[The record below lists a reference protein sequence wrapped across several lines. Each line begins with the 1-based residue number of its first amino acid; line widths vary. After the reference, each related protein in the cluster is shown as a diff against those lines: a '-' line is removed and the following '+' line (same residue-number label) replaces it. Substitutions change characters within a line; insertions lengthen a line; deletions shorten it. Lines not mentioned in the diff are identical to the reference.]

1 MVNILCEKGRTPL
14 FSAVKIG
21 PATVVQRFL
30 GANANVKIKDKLG
43 CTPLHFACESKYIY
57 GKAKA
62 DIVRLLLKAGV
73 EVDHV
78 NNKGQ
83 SALFLASI
91 RGEHASVRALLDHGA
106 NPNIQ
111 DHNAETPLSIAVK
124 AKPNKSYDD
133 DYIPPTDYLATIALL
148 LDAKADVNIQDKNGR
163 SLLFGLLKDGELDRV
178 PFLVR
183 QGANVNLR
191 DSTGRTPLSIIAGRQ
206 PIRARSS
213 ISSNRNYSWPEN
225 LDATM
230 NLLLDSG
237 ARIDE
242 QDNKGWTPLFYACWQ
257 GNSSAA
263 KILLSRGADPY
274 LTGKDGK
281 TALSIA
287 NSAAATRGTRGLGY
301 HSIIQALEARY
312 VKLPYRTDL
321 STVFEKGNEN

>member
-1 MVNILCEKGRTPL
+1 M
-14 FSAVKIG
+14 
-21 PATVVQRFL
+21 
-30 GANANVKIKDKLG
+30 
-43 CTPLHFACESKYIY
+43 
-57 GKAKA
+57 
-62 DIVRLLLKAGV
+62 LLKAGV

-91 RGEHASVRALLDHGA
+91 RGEHASVRALLEHGA

-111 DHNAETPLSIAVK
+111 DHSAETPLSIAVK
-124 AKPNKSYDD
+124 AKPSKSYDD
-133 DYIPPTDYLATIALL
+133 DYIPPADYLATIAFL
-148 LDAKADVNIQDKNGR
+148 LDAKADVNVQDKNGR
-163 SLLFGLLKDGELDRV
+163 PLLSILLKDGELDRV
-178 PFLVR
+178 PLLVR
-183 QGANVNLR
+183 QGANVNSR

-213 ISSNRNYSWPEN
+213 ISSNRNYSRPEN
-225 LDATM
+225 LNATM

-237 ARIDE
+237 ARMDE
-242 QDNKGWTPLFYACWQ
+242 QDIKGWTPLFYACWH

-301 HSIIQALEARY
+301 HSIIQALEARGI
-312 VKLPYRTDL
+312 KLPYRTDL
-321 STVFEKGNEN
+321 PMVVENGNEE